1 MPGFMGIELGSRA
14 LRSFQLAL
22 NATGHNIANVNTPGY
37 SRQRVA
43 FVQTPDYSISPQLRI
58 GTGVAAQSIQRLRDM
73 MLEIQYNGA
82 SSQQS
87 QMDTLRQSLRQIE
100 GLFNEPS
107 DQGINHQLASLFNAF
122 EELATRP
129 DSLTVRQT
137 VLQKATTLAAT
148 FRQLDESLNGV
159 NFALNENSQAYIR
172 EVNRMA
178 AELAQ
183 VNVQIRAAHTTGG
196 TANDQLDRRD
206 LLMSRLSELTGAR
219 AQYAQDGSVMVFV
232 GEHTLVQD
240 NYASPLPTQ
249 LDVTNRALVG
259 PNGSFAIPSGLLRGA
274 MDAMNHVSQYR
285 AELNT
290 LAQTIISTFNAIHQ
304 TGFDLNGN
312 TGLMFFDGTGAADMR
327 LHADMSNA
335 GRIAAAS
342 VGNTPGDSGIAQ
354 ALTRLRNDPQAG
366 LGGVSI
372 TTFYRNLIGIIG
384 NDSQTYKNE
393 SESQKLIV
401 EHLNNLRETISGVSL
416 DEEAANLVKYQRS
429 YQAAAKMI
437 STFDSLIGDL
447 LQFVT
452 PR

>member
-22 NATGHNIANVNTPGY
+22 NVTGHNIANVNTPGY
-37 SRQRVA
+37 SRQRA
-43 FVQTPDYSISPQLRI
+43 NFVQAPDYPISPQLRV
-58 GTGVAAQSIQRLRDM
+58 GTGIAVQS
-73 MLEIQYNGA
+73 
-82 SSQQS
+82 
-87 QMDTLRQSLRQIE
+87 IE

-107 DQGINHQLASLFNAF
+107 DQGINHQLTQLFNAF

-129 DSLTVRQT
+129 DSPTVRQAL
-137 VLQKATTLAAT
+137 LQSAATLAST
-148 FRQLDESLNGV
+148 FRQLDENLSNAQLS
-159 NFALNENSQAYIR
+159 LNENSQTYIR
-172 EVNRMA
+172 EVNQIA

-206 LLMSRLSELTGAR
+206 MLVNRLSELAGAR

-240 NYASPLPTQ
+240 NYAAPLPTQ
-249 LDVTNRALVG
+249 LDASNDALVG
-259 PNGSFAIPSGLLRGA
+259 PNGSFTVPSGSLSGA
-274 MDAMNHVSQYR
+274 MKAINLISQYR
-285 AELNT
+285 TELHT
-290 LAQTIISTFNAIHQ
+290 LAQNIISSFNSLHQ

-327 LHADMSNA
+327 LHADMSDA
-335 GRIAAAS
+335 SKIAAAV
-342 VGNTPGDSGIAQ
+342 VGNTPGDGSIAL
-354 ALTRLRNDPQAG
+354 ALAQLRNSPQVD
-366 LGGVSI
+366 LGNVSM
-372 TTFYRNLIGIIG
+372 TTFYRNLIGTVG

-393 SESQKLIV
+393 SESQKLII
-401 EHLNNLRETISGVSL
+401 EHLNNLRESISGVSL

-429 YQAAAKMI
+429 YQAAARMI

-447 LQFVT
+447 LQFVS